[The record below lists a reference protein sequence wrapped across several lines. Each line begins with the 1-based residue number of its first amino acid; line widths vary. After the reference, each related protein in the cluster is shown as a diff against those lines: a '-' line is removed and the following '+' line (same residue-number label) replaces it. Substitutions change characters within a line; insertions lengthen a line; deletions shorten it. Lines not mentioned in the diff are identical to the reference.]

1 MLIISFLQNLLRDK
15 IFLYNN
21 LGIRAVIIYF
31 TVQKV
36 FKINLPLNIY
46 PHNTL
51 FYNNLGIFSVIIQ
64 ITIQFH
70 DVIKRLES
78 TKIIKIL
85 IAMVHFSDKK
95 LVKSGITGM
104 RV

>member
-1 MLIISFLQNLLRDK
+1 MLIIVFLQNLLRDK

-21 LGIRAVIIYF
+21 LGLRAVIIYF

-64 ITIQFH
+64 ITI
-70 DVIKRLES
+70 
-78 TKIIKIL
+78 
-85 IAMVHFSDKK
+85 
-95 LVKSGITGM
+95 
-104 RV
+104 